1 LNHEISQHVTLGI
14 IRREAWMKN
23 ADWELTSFPVD
34 HRNTLGYSFQAA
46 LNKQAARVTTPTAP
60 ARESMTVEL
69 ETV

>member
-1 LNHEISQHVTLGI
+1 
-14 IRREAWMKN
+14 MKN